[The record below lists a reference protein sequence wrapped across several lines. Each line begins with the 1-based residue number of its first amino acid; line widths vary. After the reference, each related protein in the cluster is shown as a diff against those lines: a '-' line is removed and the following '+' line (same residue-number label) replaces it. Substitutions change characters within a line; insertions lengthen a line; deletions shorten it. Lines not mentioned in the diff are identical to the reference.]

1 MLRAKPIPWRC
12 PSGTKTAEPFSML
25 AQALLELAGTHLV
38 DDDGASE
45 VLELLPPATDRE
57 IADLED
63 SLSVPLPTELREAL
77 RVSTGFVN
85 GPLESLSLLDLAG
98 FGMDDVFP
106 EPYSIGHDGFGNYW
120 ILDLLPDRDECGPV
134 YYACHDPPVI
144 AYQSATPADFLRDV
158 VALWQ
163 DGPRS
168 PVDVVHDDVASS
180 IWASKAGLTGRD
192 ALDTSGDPVLLDFA
206 AGFPPETV
214 FADLRSATVGEGFAW
229 GRYGPRTEWTRAGTH
244 RLWAT
249 VPPTRRGLLDRIFGR
264 GRS

>member
-1 MLRAKPIPWRC
+1 
-12 PSGTKTAEPFSML
+12 ML
-25 AQALLELAGTHLV
+25 AQVLLDLGGARLV

-45 VLELLPPATDRE
+45 VLELLPPATEGE

-63 SLSVPLPTELREAL
+63 SLSVPLPTELRQAL
-77 RVSTGFVN
+77 RVSAGFAN

-106 EPYSIGHDGFGNYW
+106 EAYSMGHDGFGNYW
-120 ILDLLPDRDECGPV
+120 ILDLLPDGDECGPV

-144 AYQSATPADFLRDV
+144 AYQSASPADFLHDV

-168 PVDVVHDDVASS
+168 PVDIVHEDVTPS
-180 IWASKAGLTGRD
+180 IWASNTGLMSRD
-192 ALDTSGDPVLLDFA
+192 ELDTSADPVLADFA
-206 AGFPPETV
+206 AALPPEAV
-214 FADLRSATVGEGFAW
+214 FADLRSATVGDGFAW
-229 GRYGPRTEWTRAGTH
+229 GRYGPRTEWTRAGPH

-249 VPPTRRGLLDRIFGR
+249 VPPQRRGLLHRIFGR
-264 GRS
+264 GSS